1 MDVTE
6 NGLRAAVKALT
17 DVVAPAID
25 RSDPLA
31 AEQLRLVV
39 DYLQFVR
46 SRLDML
52 YDRDRFELQH
62 NLSMARSLKVLGAP
76 LSKDTASQLETAII
90 EGAGVQAS
98 VGASM
103 PALKTASAALAAAVR
118 ELIREA
124 GAFEPTVRGKIEN
137 CVLEASEERITFERA
152 WYLPLGFEPAP
163 QELAPLAQILADAA
177 SDAARSP

>member
-25 RSDPLA
+25 RKDPLA
-31 AEQLRLVV
+31 IEQLRLVV

-46 SRLDML
+46 SRLDLL

-62 NLSMARSLKVLGAP
+62 NLSMSRMLKALDAP
-76 LSKDTASQLETAII
+76 LSKETSSQLDAAISAGI
-90 EGAGVQAS
+90 EVRDS
-98 VGASM
+98 VGAST
-103 PALKTASAALAAAVR
+103 PALKSASAALAAAVR
-118 ELIREA
+118 DLIREA
-124 GAFEPTVRGKIEN
+124 GAFEPAVRARIERG
-137 CVLEASEERITFERA
+137 VLEASEERIAFERA

-177 SDAARSP
+177 SDDARSR

>member
-25 RSDPLA
+25 RTDPLA

-46 SRLDML
+46 SRLDLL

-62 NLSMARSLKVLGAP
+62 NLSMARTLKVLGAP
-76 LSKDTASQLETAII
+76 LSKSTAIQLEAAISA
-90 EGAGVQAS
+90 GAEVQAS
-98 VGASM
+98 VGTSM

-118 ELIREA
+118 DLIREA
-124 GAFEPTVRGKIEN
+124 GAFEPALRRKIEN
-137 CVLEASEERITFERA
+137 CVLEASEERINFERA
-152 WYLPLGFEPAP
+152 WYLPLGFEPEP
-163 QELAPLAQILADAA
+163 QELEPLTQIIADATA
-177 SDAARSP
+177 GATQFR

>member
-25 RSDPLA
+25 RNDPLA

-39 DYLQFVR
+39 EYLQFVR

-62 NLSMARSLKVLGAP
+62 NLSMARKLNALGAT
-76 LSKDTASQLETAII
+76 LSKETASQLEAAIS
-90 EGAGVQAS
+90 EGAGVQAR

-118 ELIREA
+118 DLIREA
-124 GAFEPTVRGKIEN
+124 GAFEPAVRGEIEN

-177 SDAARSP
+177 SDAVRFR